1 MHRERERESPIERG
15 RTRDVRA
22 KDRERGED
30 RRPILHGSPVAGAD
44 DANGAKGPGLL
55 VDFRWSLRNPILR
68 WVPGGHNTSTWVA
81 GGVISSEP
89 VTDIGKK

>member
-81 GGVISSEP
+81 GGVISS
-89 VTDIGKK
+89 